1 MLIKQSSSSDDNIKN
16 NFDHMT
22 INNVHDLKEKGNI
35 LHYNNCL
42 IVSSKNG
49 TKKLKKRMVQKLL
62 ILLAVPA

>member
-1 MLIKQSSSSDDNIKN
+1 MLIKQSSSSDDDIKN

-22 INNVHDLKEKGNI
+22 INNVHHLKEKGNK

-49 TKKLKKRMVQKLL
+49 TKK
-62 ILLAVPA
+62 